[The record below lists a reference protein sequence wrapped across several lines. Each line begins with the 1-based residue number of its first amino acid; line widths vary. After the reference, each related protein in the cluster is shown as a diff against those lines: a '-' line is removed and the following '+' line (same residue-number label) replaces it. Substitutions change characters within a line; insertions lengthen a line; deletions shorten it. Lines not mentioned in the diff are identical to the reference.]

1 MTFALELEKYREYGI
16 AEGEAKGR
24 AEGRAEGETRSK
36 LESIRSLMANMKWSA
51 QQAMQALNIPTS
63 EYEKYLAMI

>member
-16 AEGEAKGR
+16 AEGR

>member
-1 MTFALELEKYREYGI
+1 MTFALELERYREYGI

-24 AEGRAEGETRSK
+24 AESK
-36 LESIRSLMANMKWSA
+36 LESIKSLMKNMKWTA
-51 QQAMQALNIPTS
+51 QQAMRALNIPVD